1 MMVILA
7 EKKLDKYKFKILYLN
22 RNIRRKMPGDVLLAY
37 KYFMDDLTPEQR
49 SSALQGLRAYKEGIV
64 DILPTNDKGDEADTT
79 RMAGSGGVRAIE
91 LMTDPQA
98 MKQTEAWM
106 SQFGQSVPGYEFNQ
120 AKMIEAQ
127 AAQPAP
133 SSEEKA

>member
-1 MMVILA
+1 MTVRYDRQTLI
-7 EKKLDKYKFKILYLN
+7 EGNK
-22 RNIRRKMPGDVLLAY
+22 
-37 KYFMDDLTPEQR
+37 
-49 SSALQGLRAYKEGIV
+49 LRAQAAERPATFAEYNGAV
-64 DILPTNDKGDEADTT
+64 NVQPADTT
-79 RMAGSGGVRAIE
+79 RMAGSGGVRAME
-91 LMTDPQA
+91 LMTNPQA

-127 AAQPAP
+127 PAA